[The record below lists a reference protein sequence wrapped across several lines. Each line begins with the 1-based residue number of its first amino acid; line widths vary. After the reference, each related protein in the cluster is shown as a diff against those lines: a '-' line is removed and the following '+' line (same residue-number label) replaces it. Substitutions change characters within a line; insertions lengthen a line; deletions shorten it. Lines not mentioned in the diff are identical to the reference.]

1 MSELSSS
8 SLLAKVW
15 LLLRAAERRKQE
27 SKSHELTPARVQRV
41 PSQAFVQLHSL
52 LLAVWEA
59 QNDMSGCYG
68 SKGMSGLRMRR
79 EEWVV

>member
-15 LLLRAAERRKQE
+15 LLLRAVERRKQE

-52 LLAVWEA
+52 LWEA